1 MYPFYDK
8 TISTHSKKVCKGV
21 LYALNRTLLLPFTL
35 IYMLSHN
42 IMPFIALVVPQSA
55 ARIPPAVKDTK
66 TTDAENDTRN
76 SKKERKKKTRRKS

>member
-1 MYPFYDK
+1 MIKQLVHTAKRYA
-8 TISTHSKKVCKGV
+8 KVFF
-21 LYALNRTLLLPFTL
+21 YALNRTLLLAFTL

-66 TTDAENDTRN
+66 TADAENDTRN
-76 SKKERKKKTRRKS
+76 SKKERIFSSFFSF